1 MQRFGF
7 LRRQGSGVGDAAS
20 GDAAPGDAAPGGSSP
35 STRSASRSDA
45 RGAAHHHRADHD
57 RDGEGTGGGS
67 SDGGNSDDSRAT
79 TVIVKHGSRES
90 YGGGASGG
98 LSGSDAFLDQW
109 AGETAAGGGPWGDRG
124 HAASRGGGGSGG
136 GGGGGPP
143 PPPLG
148 TLKRVDSRTH
158 VDEALHTIPGL
169 RARGS
174 IELPLTRRLAFRKCR
189 GVARAASRR
198 GVPFLAL
205 LVIGLVAF
213 AARGGSAG
221 RGDGAF
227 LSAAAYARGGR
238 RVGGNWG
245 EAYGRHRDEASSA
258 LGDDDGYGGE
268 RVYDRSSDAEAFVE
282 DRRGRRLR
290 AASGWA
296 GGTRRRGAR
305 ADERGERGERRKTS
319 GASESRRMRH
329 RSGVAE

>member
-7 LRRQGSGVGDAAS
+7 LRRQGSGAGDAAS
-20 GDAAPGDAAPGGSSP
+20 GDAAPGDAAPGGGSP

-79 TVIVKHGSRES
+79 TVIVKHGSRGS

-109 AGETAAGGGPWGDRG
+109 AGESAAGGGPWGDRG
-124 HAASRGGGGSGG
+124 HAASRGGGGSG

-198 GVPFLAL
+198 GVPFLVL

-213 AARGGSAG
+213 AARGGGAG

-238 RVGGNWG
+238 RVGGNWE
-245 EAYGRHRDEASSA
+245 EAYDRRHRDEASSA
-258 LGDDDGYGGE
+258 LGDDGSGGE
-268 RVYDRSSDAEAFVE
+268 RVYDRSSDAGMFVE

-290 AASGWA
+290 AASGWVSPGA
-296 GGTRRRGAR
+296 DAR
-305 ADERGERGERRKTS
+305 AGRGVEAPGRTS
-319 GASESRRMRH
+319 GVSEASEGKRPARPRVD
-329 RSGVAE
+329 G

>member
-20 GDAAPGDAAPGGSSP
+20 GDAAPGDAAPGGGSP

-45 RGAAHHHRADHD
+45 RGAANHHRADHD

-79 TVIVKHGSRES
+79 TVIVKHGSRGS

-124 HAASRGGGGSGG
+124 HPASRGGGSG

-198 GVPFLAL
+198 GVPFLVL

-213 AARGGSAG
+213 AARGGGAG

-227 LSAAAYARGGR
+227 LSAAYARGGR
-238 RVGGNWG
+238 RVGGNWE
-245 EAYGRHRDEASSA
+245 EAYDRRHRDEASSA
-258 LGDDDGYGGE
+258 LGDDGYGGE
-268 RVYDRSSDAEAFVE
+268 RVYDRSSDAETFVE

-290 AASGWA
+290 AASG
-296 GGTRRRGAR
+296 RGFPGADAR
-305 ADERGERGERRKTS
+305 AGRGVEAPGRTS
-319 GASESRRMRH
+319 GASEASEGKRPARPRVD
-329 RSGVAE
+329 G

>member
-20 GDAAPGDAAPGGSSP
+20 GDAAPGDAAPGGGSP

-45 RGAAHHHRADHD
+45 RGAANHHRADHD

-79 TVIVKHGSRES
+79 TVIVKHGSRGS

-109 AGETAAGGGPWGDRG
+109 AGETAAGGPWGDRG
-124 HAASRGGGGSGG
+124 HAARGGGGS

-198 GVPFLAL
+198 GVPFLVL

-213 AARGGSAG
+213 AARGGGAG

-227 LSAAAYARGGR
+227 LSAAYARGGR
-238 RVGGNWG
+238 RVGGNWE
-245 EAYGRHRDEASSA
+245 EAYDRRHRDEASSA
-258 LGDDDGYGGE
+258 LGDDGYGGE
-268 RVYDRSSDAEAFVE
+268 RVYDRSSDAEGTFVE

-290 AASGWA
+290 AASG
-296 GGTRRRGAR
+296 RGFPGADAR
-305 ADERGERGERRKTS
+305 AGRGGEAPWRTS
-319 GASESRRMRH
+319 GAGEASEGKRPALPRVN
-329 RSGVAE
+329 G

>member
-7 LRRQGSGVGDAAS
+7 LRRQGSGA
-20 GDAAPGDAAPGGSSP
+20 GDAAPGDAAPGGDSP

-45 RGAAHHHRADHD
+45 RGAANHHRADHD

-79 TVIVKHGSRES
+79 TVIVKHGSRGS

-109 AGETAAGGGPWGDRG
+109 AGESAAGGGPGGARG
-124 HAASRGGGGSGG
+124 HAASWGGGGSG

-198 GVPFLAL
+198 GVPFLVL

-213 AARGGSAG
+213 AARGGGDG

-238 RVGGNWG
+238 RVGGNWE
-245 EAYGRHRDEASSA
+245 EAYDRRHRDEASSA
-258 LGDDDGYGGE
+258 LGDDGSGGE

-290 AASGWA
+290 AASGWGFPGA
-296 GGTRRRGAR
+296 DAR
-305 ADERGERGERRKTS
+305 AGRGVEAPGRTS
-319 GASESRRMRH
+319 GASEASEGKRPARPRVD
-329 RSGVAE
+329 G